1 MSCFVRNMLV
11 SSWQLPN
18 FSAALASLSCFG
30 PKNTLKF
37 GETFDFLTR
46 PRTWKR
52 IFFATK
58 HHHGMHWLYSFETAI
73 IIYCLCL
80 TKEQSHKSRL
90 QINGNNRQKTVFIV
104 FFSFY
109 DEASWKE
116 YSLLVFYLVSFS
128 RSLFWFSFCLFQS
141 TNKLEFLQSLFSWC
155 LSNNPFWFLV
165 RKQLKSNKHLQKGG
179 KWYFLFGLQIWPI
192 YVRRKTLLSITNH
205 ERKGTFWLVRGRC
218 KFCNIPGT
226 AKINGQQI
234 TFVKLR
240 FKTLYKRKKQFAVK
254 WSLFF
259 QCGEFFFSNFHVTK
273 VKELTPSSWKW
284 NLYWTTARSGHIGK
298 YYADQFS
305 MLLSSTAS
313 SQYSSRTNND
323 NFFHNS
329 AVKDFSFI
337 LSFL

>member
-1 MSCFVRNMLV
+1 MLFRDCNYN
-11 SSWQLPN
+11 L
-18 FSAALASLSCFG
+18 LSLS
-30 PKNTLKF
+30 N
-37 GETFDFLTR
+37 
-46 PRTWKR
+46 KR
-52 IFFATK
+52 AK
-58 HHHGMHWLYSFETAI
+58 PQ
-73 IIYCLCL
+73 
-80 TKEQSHKSRL
+80 KL

-116 YSLLVFYLVSFS
+116 YSPLVFYLASFS

-155 LSNNPFWFLV
+155 LSNNPFWSLV
-165 RKQLKSNKHLQKGG
+165 RKQLKRNKHLQKGG

-192 YVRRKTLLSITNH
+192 YVRRKTLLSIANH
-205 ERKGTFWLVRGRC
+205 EKKGTFCLVRGRC

-226 AKINGQQI
+226 AKVNGQQI

-259 QCGEFFFSNFHVTK
+259 QCGEFFFQIFTSRKCKSLPLHHENETSI
-273 VKELTPSSWKW
+273 EL
-284 NLYWTTARSGHIGK
+284 ARSGHIGK

-305 MLLSSTAS
+305 MLLSSAAS
-313 SQYSSRTNND
+313 SQHSSRTNND